1 MRDYWLSKLMFDL
14 QQPAAAEEFKA
25 NREAVLARYPLK
37 PEVRAAVDADDVT
50 TLAKLVNPYLIRF
63 YFFAVGRNEAWF
75 LERIR
80 KTGPAASNAANKEA
94 AHG

>member
-37 PEVRAAVDADDVT
+37 PEVRAAVDTDDVT
-50 TLAKLVNPYLIRF
+50 ALAKLVNPYLIRF

-80 KTGPAASNAANKEA
+80 KTGPAAASSASKEA

>member
-80 KTGPAASNAANKEA
+80 KTGPAASNAVNKEA

>member
-25 NREAVLARYPLK
+25 NREAVLARDPLK

>member
-37 PEVRAAVDADDVT
+37 PAVRAAVDADDVT

-63 YFFAVGRNEAWF
+63 YFFAVGRDEAWF

>member
-37 PEVRAAVDADDVT
+37 PKVRAAVDADDVT

>member
-80 KTGPAASNAANKEA
+80 KTGPAASNAAKKEA

>member
-94 AHG
+94 ANG

>member
-80 KTGPAASNAANKEA
+80 KTGPAASNAVKKEA